1 MEVRSASAAVAA
13 PPRVR
18 PESRLRIPEHVVY
31 RDFPAQTVVL
41 NLRTG
46 KYHGLNPTA
55 GGMLAALDRSSSVAA
70 AARAVAD
77 RYSKPQADVERDLCE
92 LCARL
97 LDRGLVERVDD
108 LSG

>member
-1 MEVRSASAAVAA
+1 MARATPGPAPLADAA
-13 PPRVR
+13 RVR
-18 PESRLRIPEHVVY
+18 PESRFRIPEHVVH

-55 GGMLAALDRSSSVAA
+55 GRMLAALEQSATVAGV
-70 AARAVAD
+70 ARVIAD
-77 RYSKPQADVERDLCE
+77 RYGQPQADVERDLCE

-108 LSG
+108 R

>member
-1 MEVRSASAAVAA
+1 MEVRSASAGLAA

-18 PESRLRIPEHVVY
+18 PESRLRIPEYVVY

-55 GGMLAALDRSSSVAA
+55 GRMLAALERSSSVAA
-70 AARAVAD
+70 AARAIAD
-77 RYSKPQADVERDLCE
+77 RYSEPQANVERDLCE
-92 LCARL
+92 LCAKL
-97 LDRGLVERVDD
+97 LDRGLIERVGD
-108 LSG
+108 SGG